1 MANNVG
7 CNAAGG
13 SCQYDHSALMANRK
27 DVPPTD
33 PPVGGADMVLVG
45 SPSAGNLAIW
55 RWVSMQD
62 GWGAQPHYTYVQADY
77 DTIGSGGPDD
87 TGGEEG
93 DGGAKPPSFPSTG
106 PVFTPLDL
114 TAPNQNPFY
123 KYNYPDYAPDTG
135 ADFQSRG
142 LLTQNIGYGGADPYQ
157 PWSQDYGN
165 EFIRR
170 PGLGGDNLW
179 NYQPPSVGDSP
190 FYYDLSKGPGPKVG
204 FAK

>member
-1 MANNVG
+1 MALTLEDYKAMQSFHHVDDLERSES
-7 CNAAGG
+7 AG
-13 SCQYDHSALMANRK
+13 
-27 DVPPTD
+27 
-33 PPVGGADMVLVG
+33 GGADRTKVARVG
-45 SPSAGNLAIW
+45 NQLY
-55 RWVSMQD
+55 RWL
-62 GWGAQPHYTYVQADY
+62 GGH
-77 DTIGSGGPDD
+77 SGGWDNYGSIPDAIYD
-87 TGGEEG
+87 EMGKPEDSEGGGEEG
-93 DGGAKPPSFPSTG
+93 DGEAKPPSFPSTG

-114 TAPNQNPFY
+114 TAPNENPFY
-123 KYNYPDYAPDTG
+123 QRNYPHRAPETG
-135 ADFQSRG
+135 ANFQSQG

-170 PGLGGDNLW
+170 PGIGGENLW